1 MHDDIAALDVV
12 FQQGERV
19 AAAILKILLDLDFDI
34 RSRQRAAQ
42 RVAIVAELVRHAG
55 EKEFDVRHSP
65 PPALWPRPQC
75 GMVGRV
81 RQRRATP
88 VVLLGIR
95 PPCPVQGGFP
105 LFCRGK
111 AAVLNLADAR
121 LSPNRGA
128 DGAFPR
134 RQAIHGELQPRCDC
148 VRWGRCGVDGQS
160 RVIQSGQN
168 DRMSRGQLI
177 DDGDCYNPTLS
188 CANLHFMLFR
198 MSWIESGSAR
208 GPARKGNR
216 EGKKFF
222 IWIRCNPLKR
232 PDSTKGIQGN
242 ASLFPWF
249 YLDFLGFIWP
259 PSRTRVTRLKPH
271 QPRRRTGRSRRS
283 SPRAGRTAARG
294 GRP

>member
-1 MHDDIAALDVV
+1 MWHGGKSSAK
-12 FQQGERV
+12 GGR
-19 AAAILKILLDLDFDI
+19 
-34 RSRQRAAQ
+34 
-42 RVAIVAELVRHAG
+42 
-55 EKEFDVRHSP
+55 
-65 PPALWPRPQC
+65 RPSC
-75 GMVGRV
+75 FWASG
-81 RQRRATP
+81 
-88 VVLLGIR
+88 

-105 LFCRGK
+105 LFCRGN

-134 RQAIHGELQPRCDC
+134 RQAIHGELRPRRDC
-148 VRWGRCGVDGQS
+148 VRRGRCGVDGQS

-177 DDGDCYNPTLS
+177 DDAECYNPTLS
-188 CANLHFMLFR
+188 CANLYFMLFR
-198 MSWIESGSAR
+198 MNWIESGSAR

-249 YLDFLGFIWP
+249 YLDLLGFIWP
-259 PSRTRVTRLKPH
+259 PSRTRVSAPYALATSAQNRTIASIVASGWSNCGAWRQASRMRLV
-271 QPRRRTGRSRRS
+271 TG
-283 SPRAGRTAARG
+283 AGERVSMARICFSV
-294 GRP
+294 PY